1 MSEKMKDL
9 GVRTASGLILGIV
22 MLGAIYWSIWS
33 FGALLVVLVAVG
45 MSEFYALT
53 EKQGFF
59 P

>member
-33 FGALLVVLVAVG
+33 CLSCSSQSACPSF
-45 MSEFYALT
+45 MH
-53 EKQGFF
+53 
-59 P
+59 